1 MIEKSAFSNLLLRLG
16 VAFAFLYPPIS
27 ALYNP
32 DSWLG
37 YLPEFARLSAR
48 ALGVSDLFFLHA
60 FGVVEVIL
68 ALWILSGRKIFWPST
83 TATVLLITI
92 VAFNP
97 FQFEVLFRDLS
108 IAAMSLA
115 LAISARQ
122 PSARD

>member
-1 MIEKSAFSNLLLRLG
+1 MIEKSALGNLLLRLG
-16 VAFAFLYPPIS
+16 VAFAFLYPPIN

-60 FGVVEVIL
+60 FGIVEAIL
-68 ALWILSGRKIFWPST
+68 ALWILSGKKIFWPSAAA
-83 TATVLLITI
+83 TALLFAI
-92 VAFNP
+92 VVFNP

-115 LAISARQ
+115 LAISARRL
-122 PSARD
+122 PA